1 MIRRPPGST
10 RTATLFPYTT
20 LFRSYGLYI
29 RSGLPHP
36 RRGDGAGCRLVTM
49 DTAFDGMPDVGWLRQ
64 SLPGA
69 SIAFRSNNRDVQA
82 RLCAAGTEI
91 GRASCRE
98 RVCQYV

>member
-1 MIRRPPGST
+1 MWVIRGRFVEPEVSSCRLLRMPSG
-10 RTATLFPYTT
+10 FYV
-20 LFRSYGLYI
+20 

-69 SIAFRSNNRDVQA
+69 TIAFRSNNRDVQA